1 MGATELKVFLRK
13 RDGITSIG
21 EFVGFNEETI
31 SCSWMSKTESKLK
44 ELESNTDSEQ
54 NTTGGDIYALK
65 S

>member
-1 MGATELKVFLRK
+1 MAGIMGATELKVFLRK

-44 ELESNTDSEQ
+44 
-54 NTTGGDIYALK
+54 
-65 S
+65 